1 MQNLTYNYVIPGPN
15 GNTIKSVK
23 AFWQSADNKW
33 HFSPEIRN
41 QLEMLKSLR
50 GKRLPDGTTE
60 FYTDN
65 ATYHGDTIEEVIRQI
80 PQPTIPEPKSSGA
93 LVSDVET
100 VFAMEGLSITKQR
113 VNKIFEAYGLD
124 FRLGLMRKRRYRGYE
139 IHLTNADMSPFT
151 WPNGNQSYFYF
162 YGINANN
169 LYEFVEQVIK
179 RICQGSNIETIYVA
193 KQQQI
198 DEWVRKFWKISNQD
212 RMYLA
217 YMIGSSVITMKGLR
231 VEYLSGNSGPLLLD
245 SKSVIVNNPNIN
257 SRRTEFNSFY
267 SNYQNQAKSWFDQLK
282 SQIPVI
288 DLFAAPSQGV

>member
-1 MQNLTYNYVIPGPN
+1 
-15 GNTIKSVK
+15 
-23 AFWQSADNKW
+23 
-33 HFSPEIRN
+33 
-41 QLEMLKSLR
+41 MLFRS
-50 GKRLPDGTTE
+50 
-60 FYTDN
+60 
-65 ATYHGDTIEEVIRQI
+65 
-80 PQPTIPEPKSSGA
+80 
-93 LVSDVET
+93 
-100 VFAMEGLSITKQR
+100 R

-212 RMYLA
+212 RMFLA